1 MDQQAMD
8 KFFQIPKYYYFYKER
23 VTKIWL
29 EVDESDYISS
39 GCFGD
44 VFFYNDGCIKIATC
58 LIPYPTI
65 AILDELRNIV
75 HPNLYTIRHFYYNS
89 TDESAFVK
97 AYDMDY
103 YLPDDID
110 ILTMPIDYILDNFN
124 DLCDLACKL
133 ASHSIMMSD
142 THEDNVILQE
152 NRMILIDAD
161 RWISFY
167 SLDNDELKSDNY
179 RAIVHLLCRLYYKAL
194 TKLGKVSESSYYP
207 SNNDYNMV
215 LRQLENISIE
225 ELLKEHQEFKYPID
239 YIEAKVKKLR

>member
-1 MDQQAMD
+1 
-8 KFFQIPKYYYFYKER
+8 
-23 VTKIWL
+23 
-29 EVDESDYISS
+29 
-39 GCFGD
+39 
-44 VFFYNDGCIKIATC
+44 
-58 LIPYPTI
+58 
-65 AILDELRNIV
+65 
-75 HPNLYTIRHFYYNS
+75 
-89 TDESAFVK
+89 
-97 AYDMDY
+97 MDY

-161 RWISFY
+161 RWARVDDLY
-167 SLDNDELKSDNY
+167 DDYDVKLGNHH
-179 RAIVHLLCRLYYKAL
+179 AIVHLLCRLYYSAL

-207 SNNDYNMV
+207 SDNDYNMV